1 MQANV
6 ESQFFNVRNES
17 SLIATLAQQYQGQGG
32 LSEKQR
38 VRLNKA
44 VKHYM
49 TEVWDT
55 NGPMPIQQLNREVIM
70 ATTND
75 FQTYLRREKAPTVNL
90 QEYPD
95 PRNEVPRI
103 QRQAQPTLPY
113 QPRAGPTFEPGMLLD
128 TGTRFEQLQ
137 QDRQSGGSSRP
148 VVPDFQIMMEDDKNA
163 PAALTLFENA
173 KKLRDEEASR
183 MKPIGSG
190 ASGASEESNPLIRYI
205 TPTTL
210 NDANAN
216 PTLAMP
222 IVSVPR
228 GPLQQDVLIK
238 QDDILTY
245 KEIEHNLFVYSADR
259 NWVNNTK
266 ENRYNFTVNFDT
278 ANNQQGFNFSPSANK
293 KFKNIVRIELI
304 KAIMPTEGLESFTN
318 YVSSTITYPKI
329 NILSYPY
336 ITVRIPELDNNNYG
350 TDNTLDNAF
359 GVLQYD
365 ANWYTDTT
373 NLSDGYL
380 AMIPKFMK
388 CQKVYQPTPLATL
401 TKLTIELQK
410 PDGTSLSDTLDTLTI
425 TKIYPGRVPTGGT
438 GHPTTTYYSTIDSG
452 SNSYYYVLQTSNW
465 FNQYT
470 FQPGNRIVIQGLNYS
485 NIANTQQ
492 AAIFV
497 NQLQNTEGLLI
508 AGIAYL
514 NTGGSTDWV
523 NGTNS
528 VGYANGIIVGA
539 PLASPTTGLTT
550 VTDLGGNPFRS
561 TLTAATIGSGSLLN
575 LTHQTHLVF
584 RIVTREMDPTAR
596 VRPDNL

>member
-6 ESQFFNVRNES
+6 ESQFFSPRNES
-17 SLIATLAQQYQGQGG
+17 SLVATLSQQLQGQGG

-38 VRLNKA
+38 TRLNKA

-55 NGPMPIQQLNREVIM
+55 NGPMPIQQLNREVLL
-70 ATTND
+70 ATTSD

-95 PRNEVPRI
+95 PRNEIPRI
-103 QRQAQPTLPY
+103 QRQPQQAALPY

-137 QDRQSGGSSRP
+137 QDRQSGGPSRP
-148 VVPDFQIMMEDDKNA
+148 IIPDFQITMEDDKNA

-183 MKPIGSG
+183 VKPIGSG
-190 ASGASEESNPLIRYI
+190 ATEDANPLIRYI

-228 GPLQQDVLIK
+228 GPLLQDNLIK

-245 KEIEHNLFVYSADR
+245 KEIEHNLFIYSADR
-259 NWVNNTK
+259 NWVANTK

-278 ANNQQGFNFSPSANK
+278 ANNQQGFNYSPSAAK

-304 KAIMPTEGLESFTN
+304 KAIMPTEGLEDFKN
-318 YVSSTITYPKI
+318 YVGSNVSYPKI

-336 ITVRIPELDNNNYG
+336 IVVRIPELDNNNFG
-350 TDNTLDNAF
+350 TDNTLDNSF

-365 ANWYTDTT
+365 ANWYTDTEK
-373 NLSDGYL
+373 LSDGYL

-410 PDGTSLSDTLDTLTI
+410 PDGTSLSDTLDSLSI
-425 TKIYPGRVPTGGT
+425 TKIYPGSYSNSPK
-438 GHPTTTYYSTIDSG
+438 TTYYSTIDGG
-452 SNSYYYVLQTSNW
+452 SNPYYYVLQTSNW

-470 FQPGNRIVIQGLNYS
+470 FQPGNRILIQGLNS
-485 NIANTQQ
+485 ANISTIQQ
-492 AAIFV
+492 ATTFV
-497 NQLQNTEGLLI
+497 NQIQNPEGILI
-508 AGIAYL
+508 AGITHL
-514 NTGGSTDWV
+514 NTDWI
-523 NGTNS
+523 NGPNS
-528 VGYANGIIVGA
+528 VGYANGIIVAA
-539 PLASPTTGLTT
+539 PLANPTTGSTN
-550 VTDLGGNPFRS
+550 VTDLGGTSFQT
-561 TLTAATIGSGSLLN
+561 TLANATIKSGSLLN
-575 LTHQTHLVF
+575 LTHQSHLVF
-584 RIVTREMDPTAR
+584 RVITREMDPTAR

>member
-6 ESQFFNVRNES
+6 ESQFFSQRNES
-17 SLIATLAQQYQGQGG
+17 SLVATLAQQLQGQGG

-38 VRLNKA
+38 TRLNKA

-55 NGPMPIQQLNREVIM
+55 NGPMPIQQLNREVLL

-75 FQTYLRREKAPTVNL
+75 FQTYLRREMAPSVNL

-95 PRNEVPRI
+95 PRNSISP
-103 QRQAQPTLPY
+103 QLLQQQKQLRQQQAALPY

-183 MKPIGSG
+183 IKPIGSG
-190 ASGASEESNPLIRYI
+190 STEDSNPLVRYI

-228 GPLQQDVLIK
+228 GPLSQDILIK

-245 KEIEHNLFVYSADR
+245 KETEHNLFVYSADR
-259 NWVNNTK
+259 NWLANVK

-278 ANNQQGFNFSPSANK
+278 GNNQQGYNYSPSSAK
-293 KFKNIVRIELI
+293 KFKNIVRIELV
-304 KAIMPTEGLESFTN
+304 KAILPTEGLTNIVQKTGASFNTLPK
-318 YVSSTITYPKI
+318 VTI
-329 NILSYPY
+329 LGYPY
-336 ITVRIPELDNNNYG
+336 IMVHIPELDNNNFG
-350 TDNTLDNAF
+350 TDNYLDNAF

-365 ANWYTDTT
+365 ANWYPDTD
-373 NLSDGYL
+373 NLTDGFL
-380 AMIPKFMK
+380 AMIPKFLK

-401 TKLTIELQK
+401 TKLSIQLQL
-410 PDGTSLSDTLDTLTI
+410 PSGSIINTSDDTLTI
-425 TKIYPGRVPTGGT
+425 QTIYFGDSASTSVYATVDYIFIQ
-438 GHPTTTYYSTIDSG
+438 TTTYFSQWAFTEGNNIQIQGLVASQISNTPAATDITSWLMNTTGYTIVGVGNTLSTSAPFAVTDGPNAVGYCNVLVLRNRFVDPTTG
-452 SNSYYYVLQTSNW
+452 STGLSFFGGQTSNTTLKASLVAT
-465 FNQYT
+465 T
-470 FQPGNRIVIQGLNYS
+470 FTG
-485 NIANTQQ
+485 AK
-492 AAIFV
+492 
-497 NQLQNTEGLLI
+497 LI
-508 AGIAYL
+508 
-514 NTGGSTDWV
+514 
-523 NGTNS
+523 
-528 VGYANGIIVGA
+528 
-539 PLASPTTGLTT
+539 
-550 VTDLGGNPFRS
+550 
-561 TLTAATIGSGSLLN
+561 N

-584 RIVTREMDPTAR
+584 RIITREMDPTAR
-596 VRPDNL
+596 LRPDNL